1 MVNYNTQGIDSL
13 LNDARARA
21 QQMTR
26 SAGMG
31 SNFQYSQPTP
41 PGFPGVGEFPGA
53 QGWQGQPGVPG
64 YPGVPNTG
72 HRGQDGVNI
81 RQPIFGQQQTWSTD
95 PGRMS
100 NGQSIEDLFNNPYGS
115 QPELGYL
122 EEELRRLQEAK
133 RARGPQAPP
142 KVGQKGDLRVI
153 AGDRADGVKPREV
166 RIDDANNYDTQ
177 KSENSYQ
184 DRRQEARFKD
194 GTVGREY
201 DVTVT
206 WEDGTTTKKRVQ
218 LRDPGQIVYINSAH
232 GF

>member
-1 MVNYNTQGIDSL
+1 MVNYNTPGIDSL

-21 QQMTR
+21 QQMTG

-31 SNFQYSQPTP
+31 ANFQYSQPTT
-41 PGFPGVGEFPGA
+41 PGFPGGQNIPGYQGMPGFGGMPGQAGFPGM
-53 QGWQGQPGVPG
+53 QIPG
-64 YPGVPNTG
+64 G

-81 RQPIFGQQQTWSTD
+81 GQQPIWSTN

-115 QPELGYL
+115 QPDLGYL

-133 RARGPQAPP
+133 RLRGPSAPA
-142 KVGQKGDLRVI
+142 KEGQKGDLRVI
-153 AGDRADGVKPREV
+153 AGDRADGVKPKEV
-166 RIDDANNYDTQ
+166 RIDDANNYDTH
-177 KSENSYQ
+177 KAENSYQ
-184 DRRQEARFKD
+184 DNRQETRFKD

-218 LRDPGQIVYINSAH
+218 LREPGQIVYINSAY